1 MKFNTGLLFPL
12 SSKACQTRFELFLG
26 WPMPSLVFT
35 PARRRVPRVPSP
47 DVWVYWEGGKHRDVS
62 RVRDLSPAGLFV
74 ETRFRQAEGDLLELH
89 LLVQEGRIRLEAQ
102 VRHISAGEGFGLKL
116 NSVATGDLSQFDAL
130 LSRVRSAAPN
140 PIVG

>member
-1 MKFNTGLLFPL
+1 
-12 SSKACQTRFELFLG
+12 
-26 WPMPSLVFT
+26 
-35 PARRRVPRVPSP
+35 
-47 DVWVYWEGGKHRDVS
+47 VWVYWEAGKHRDVS

-74 ETRFRQAEGDLLELH
+74 ETRFRQAEGDLLQLH

-102 VRHISAGEGFGLKL
+102 VRHISTGEGFGLKL

-140 PIVG
+140 PAVG